1 MRFFH
6 TQNYNCFNSG
16 LIHSMILTQ
25 LSVRFF
31 FFGVVFIVLISWF
44 EKFAKLLLVFFFW
57 FLSFLIFIE
66 VHQDLFLSF

>member
-1 MRFFH
+1 
-6 TQNYNCFNSG
+6 
-16 LIHSMILTQ
+16 MI
-25 LSVRFF
+25 
-31 FFGVVFIVLISWF
+31 FIVLISWF